1 MLKEL
6 IILYL
11 LINPNM
17 ALAQSDSI
25 EFLVNEYR
33 IENHLK
39 PVVISPKVCKIA
51 DRRLK
56 ETKVLWDHVGFQ
68 EAINS
73 SGMYGTWHE
82 NLARGFKTNGGVVR
96 AWKKSPT
103 HNAILLSKMRY
114 ICVRQDKGYVVLMGF
129 NY

>member
-6 IILYL
+6 LVLWILF
-11 LINPNM
+11 NPNL
-17 ALAQSDSI
+17 ALAQPDSI

-39 PVVISPKVCKIA
+39 PVVVSPKVCKIA
-51 DRRLK
+51 ERRLK
-56 ETKVLWDHVGFQ
+56 ETKILWDHVGFQ
-68 EAINS
+68 QAINS
-73 SGMYGTWHE
+73 SDLGGRWYE
-82 NLARGFKTNGGVVR
+82 NLARGFKTNKGVVK
-96 AWKKSPT
+96 AWKKSPS

-114 ICVRQDKGYVVLMGF
+114 MCVKQDSGYVVLMGF